1 MNGQMYAQP
10 RVVFAVAIWWIGNV
24 VATIASKY
32 VMNEDD
38 GSARVGSST
47 QALND
52 FRWLDLT
59 LMQHLLGGVV
69 VFVWISIVQR
79 KPFLPGSLEMN
90 LRTLIIAGVG
100 NAVGNLATNASY
112 AAVSSSM
119 TQAIK
124 SFEPIFTFTLFII
137 VNQSCQ
143 TFTLQIL
150 SSIILMS
157 VGVCMFVVGDTSF
170 NLWGVIAA
178 LCANMGFPIRN
189 VYLKRLSDAWESPL
203 QKYGV
208 MSLCSVV
215 PLLPLVIIKI
225 LITHGTVNFGLQ
237 GALVS
242 STFHFVYNTA
252 SITVLKSVDPVTHA
266 ILNLCK
272 RVFVIMANVIYF
284 SSYLS
289 LIMAIG
295 LILLIIGLYLYS
307 QKNKDKQTNSYSL
320 KICLALIVM
329 VVLLFLFQSSI
340 QAGFAGSNR
349 KTLPNDP
356 LPSNRLS
363 KQPPTDSNDEKSD
376 KNSVVHMAW
385 VYQQPLPTEFLANIE
400 ANSKLLNELPIVVYC
415 GSTQCVKDVEII
427 DSAITVQFLNLVEL
441 MKDTPLEDW
450 LSQHVIHKVLTGVNY
465 EYYLNEAVKFSILWK
480 YGGVYIDPSIRL
492 ESTLLQSFDGTSSWI
507 ASTDKVSI
515 DTLLVCEFSTGH
527 PMLEELMKTFVNT
540 YPGLEQSS
548 TIDWP
553 IIYDVQSVVKSTVV
567 NSSVHNV
574 NMKYKLVQIDR
585 LHNAGHFST
594 LSYQSRQKYV
604 SVCNLGDEIQGF
616 GGLQF
621 VPFIDRFIEREQI
634 VETSGNEPVTIFFNA
649 WWGTK
654 QSSWPPPPNVHP
666 VLVSVHADS
675 SMLSSRWGQH
685 IDYLKSREPIGCRD
699 TGTLSLMRRHGVE
712 AYFSACMTLTIRNPN
727 LNKPRTDNI
736 YIVDVKHT
744 ELLPPDIV
752 SKGIVIKQGSTDP
765 NDKQFNVLRF
775 AKSYENALKY
785 STAKVVVTSR
795 IHAALP
801 CVGMGTPVV
810 FINSAKLPGGG
821 GSSKSASGRVGG
833 LLQFFHT
840 VNLYDMSNT
849 KAKETLKNFNWNNP
863 PPNPNIASFMA
874 RKATFWNVLRENPVF
889 YDTARRYNLLPI
901 SPPLFK
907 GSSEDLVFHVSFN
920 DNVNRLSL
928 RSVESV
934 FYHHPSAKVIVH
946 SETAKQ
952 EDFIVFTESGFTVEV
967 RSEEPIID
975 LWTEKSKG
983 LLNEMYN
990 DGGVAMSSNV
1000 ILLRPLSIQE
1010 SIILSPSLSSQ
1021 VESSSFEKF
1030 PAGDETLKSIIE
1042 DGKKDFAD
1050 DKNIIVLQDNDV
1062 HYIQQEQCSS
1072 KQSESLGSR
1081 SIAVLNLNGAGME
1094 KVAFDNL
1101 CKHILNSF
1109 CVLCNVIF

>member
-1 MNGQMYAQP
+1 
-10 RVVFAVAIWWIGNV
+10 
-24 VATIASKY
+24 
-32 VMNEDD
+32 MNEDD

-59 LMQHLLGGVV
+59 LMQHLLGGVM

-79 KPFLPGSLEMN
+79 KPFLPASLEMN

-124 SFEPIFTFTLFII
+124 SFEPIFTFTLLII

-242 STFHFVYNTA
+242 STFHFIYNTA

-307 QKNKDKQTNSYSL
+307 RKNKDKHTNSL
-320 KICLALIVM
+320 KICLTLIVM

-340 QAGFAGSNR
+340 QEFIGSNR
-349 KTLPNDP
+349 RTLPNNLIP
-356 LPSNRLS
+356 LPSY
-363 KQPPTDSNDEKSD
+363 

-385 VYQQPLPTEFLANIE
+385 VYQQPLPTEFLTNIE

-415 GSTQCVKDVEII
+415 GSTQCVNDVEII

-450 LSQHVIHKVLTGVNY
+450 LSQHVIHKVLTGKNY

-480 YGGVYIDPSIRL
+480 YGGVYIDPSISL
-492 ESTLLQSFDGTSSWI
+492 ESTLPQFDGTSSWI
-507 ASTDKVSI
+507 APANEISI
-515 DTLLVCEFSTGH
+515 DTLLVCKFSTGH
-527 PMLEELMKTFVNT
+527 PMLEELMKTFVDK
-540 YPGLEQSS
+540 YPGLEQC
-548 TIDWP
+548 TTLHWP
-553 IIYDVQSVVKSTVV
+553 IIYDVQSVVKSTAGHFV

-604 SVCNLGDEIQGF
+604 ATCNLGDEMQGF

-621 VPFIDRFIEREQI
+621 VPFIDRFIDREKV
-634 VETSGNEPVTIFFNA
+634 VETSGKEPVTIFFNA

-666 VLVSVHADS
+666 VLVSVHADEPMFIS
-675 SMLSSRWGQH
+675 VWGKD
-685 IDYLKSREPIGCRD
+685 IDYFKSREPIGCRD
-699 TGTLSLMRRHGVE
+699 SGTLNLMRQYGVE

-727 LNKPRTDNI
+727 LNKPRTNDI
-736 YIVDVKHT
+736 YFVDAKHT

-752 SKGIVIKQGSTDP
+752 SKGIKIKQGGLSYT
-765 NDKQFNVLRF
+765 NVKKFNVFRF
-775 AKSYENALKY
+775 AMSYENALKY

-801 CVGMGTPVV
+801 CVGMGTPVI

-821 GSSKSASGRVGG
+821 GSTNKESDRVGG

-840 VNLYDMSNT
+840 VNLYDMSDT
-849 KAKETLKNFNWNNP
+849 EAKETLKNFNWDNP

-874 RKATFWNVLRENPVF
+874 RKATFWNVIRENPVF

-952 EDFIVFTESGFTVEV
+952 EDFIVFTESGFTVDV

-990 DGGVAMSSNV
+990 DGGVAMSGNV

-1010 SIILSPSLSSQ
+1010 SIILSPSLSLQ

-1030 PAGDETLKSIIE
+1030 PAGDKTLKSIIE

-1050 DKNIIVLQDNDV
+1050 DKNIIVLQDNDI
-1062 HYIQQEQCSS
+1062 HYIQQKQCSS
-1072 KQSESLGSR
+1072 KEIQQSESLGSR

-1109 CVLCNVIF
+1109 CVLCNVIL

>member
-1 MNGQMYAQP
+1 MKSQ
-10 RVVFAVAIWWIGNV
+10 VVFAVSIWWIGNV

-79 KPFLPGSLEMN
+79 KPFLPASLGMN

-225 LITHGTVNFGLQ
+225 LITHGNVNFGLQ

-515 DTLLVCEFSTGH
+515 DTLLVCKFSTGH
-527 PMLEELMKTFVNT
+527 PMLEELMKMFVNK

-548 TIDWP
+548 TNDWP
-553 IIYDVQSVVKSTVV
+553 IIYDVQSVVKKVFSVSTNVLEV
-567 NSSVHNV
+567 KLNFNSVDRS
-574 NMKYKLVQIDR
+574 KYSY
-585 LHNAGHFST
+585 HFGT
-594 LSYQSRQKYV
+594 ISYDALQSLA
-604 SVCNLGDEIQGF
+604 SSCNLGDEMQGF

-621 VPFIDRFIEREQI
+621 VPFIDRFIDRERV

-649 WWGTK
+649 WWGRDEM
-654 QSSWPPPPNVHP
+654 SWPPGPNVDP
-666 VLVSVHADS
+666 VLVALHAHKNVFPKF
-675 SMLSSRWGQH
+675 WGKH
-685 IDYLKSREPIGCRD
+685 IDYFKSREPIGCRD
-699 TGTLSLMRRHGVE
+699 TGTLNLMRQYGVE

-736 YIVDVKHT
+736 YIVDVK
-744 ELLPPDIV
+744 EGNILPSSIAK
-752 SKGIVIKQGSTDP
+752 KGKRLTHSLKNADLR
-765 NDKQFNVLRF
+765 KFNSLRF
-775 AKSYENALKY
+775 ARSYENLLKY

-795 IHAALP
+795 IHVALP
-801 CVGMGTPVV
+801 CVAMGTPVI

-821 GSSKSASGRVGG
+821 GSSNTESDRVGG

-840 VNLYDMSNT
+840 INLYDMST
-849 KAKETLKNFNWNNP
+849 TEARETLKSFNWDNP

-920 DNVNRLSL
+920 DDVNRLSL

-934 FYHHPSAKVIVH
+934 FYHHPSAKVVVY

-967 RSEEPIID
+967 RSEEPIFD
-975 LWTEKSKG
+975 LWTEKSKR

-1101 CKHILNSF
+1101 CKYILNSF
-1109 CVLCNVIF
+1109 CVLCNVIL

>member
-1 MNGQMYAQP
+1 M
-10 RVVFAVAIWWIGNV
+10 
-24 VATIASKY
+24 
-32 VMNEDD
+32 
-38 GSARVGSST
+38 
-47 QALND
+47 
-52 FRWLDLT
+52 
-59 LMQHLLGGVV
+59 
-69 VFVWISIVQR
+69 
-79 KPFLPGSLEMN
+79 
-90 LRTLIIAGVG
+90 
-100 NAVGNLATNASY
+100 
-112 AAVSSSM
+112 
-119 TQAIK
+119 
-124 SFEPIFTFTLFII
+124 
-137 VNQSCQ
+137 
-143 TFTLQIL
+143 
-150 SSIILMS
+150 
-157 VGVCMFVVGDTSF
+157 
-170 NLWGVIAA
+170 
-178 LCANMGFPIRN
+178 
-189 VYLKRLSDAWESPL
+189 
-203 QKYGV
+203 
-208 MSLCSVV
+208 
-215 PLLPLVIIKI
+215 
-225 LITHGTVNFGLQ
+225 
-237 GALVS
+237 
-242 STFHFVYNTA
+242 
-252 SITVLKSVDPVTHA
+252 
-266 ILNLCK
+266 
-272 RVFVIMANVIYF
+272 
-284 SSYLS
+284 
-289 LIMAIG
+289 G
-295 LILLIIGLYLYS
+295 LILLFIAIALYLYC
-307 QKNKDKQTNSYSL
+307 QKNRVSKNNSYSL
-320 KICLALIVM
+320 KICFSLIVM
-329 VVLLFLFQSSI
+329 VVLLFLLKSSI
-340 QAGFAGSNR
+340 QGFSGSNR
-349 KTLPNDP
+349 RTLPNNPLPNNLFP
-356 LPSNRLS
+356 LPSNRLPQQ
-363 KQPPTDSNDEKSD
+363 QPTESNKDS
-376 KNSVVHMAW
+376 VHMAW

-400 ANSKLLNELPIVVYC
+400 ANSKLLNDFDFHIVVYC

-450 LSQHVIHKVLTGVNY
+450 LSQHVIHKVLTGKNY

-492 ESTLLQSFDGTSSWI
+492 ESTLELFDGASSWI
-507 ASTDKVSI
+507 AHEEGISI
-515 DTLLVCEFSTGH
+515 DTLLVCKFSTGH
-527 PMLEELMKTFVNT
+527 PILEELMKTFVDK
-540 YPGLEQSS
+540 YPGIEQC
-548 TIDWP
+548 TTLHWP
-553 IIYDVQSVVKSTVV
+553 IIYDVQSVVNSTVV

-594 LSYQSRQKYV
+594 LSFQSRQKYV
-604 SVCNLGDEIQGF
+604 STCNLGDEIQGF

-621 VPFIDRFIEREQI
+621 VPFIDRFIDREKI
-634 VETSGNEPVTIFFNA
+634 VETSGKEPVTIFFNA

-666 VLVSVHADS
+666 VLVSVHADEPMFIS
-675 SMLSSRWGQH
+675 VWGKD
-685 IDYLKSREPIGCRD
+685 IDYFKSREPIGCRD
-699 TGTLSLMRRHGVE
+699 SGTLNLMRQYGVE

-727 LNKPRTDNI
+727 LNKPRTNDI
-736 YIVDVKHT
+736 YIVDAKHT

-752 SKGIVIKQGSTDP
+752 NKGIKIKQGGLGYT
-765 NDKQFNVLRF
+765 NVKKFNVFRF

-801 CVGMGTPVV
+801 CVGMGTPVI

-821 GSSKSASGRVGG
+821 GSINKESDRVGG

-840 VNLYDMSNT
+840 INLYDMSDT
-849 KAKETLKNFNWNNP
+849 EAKETLKNFNWNNP

-990 DGGVAMSSNV
+990 NGGVAMSSNV

-1010 SIILSPSLSSQ
+1010 SIIPSPSLSSP

-1030 PAGDETLKSIIE
+1030 PAGDKTLKSIIE

-1050 DKNIIVLQDNDV
+1050 DKNIIVLQDNDI

-1072 KQSESLGSR
+1072 KEKQQSESLGSR
-1081 SIAVLNLNGAGME
+1081 SIAVLNLNGAGMK

-1109 CVLCNVIF
+1109 CVLCNVIL

>member
-1 MNGQMYAQP
+1 M
-10 RVVFAVAIWWIGNV
+10 
-24 VATIASKY
+24 
-32 VMNEDD
+32 
-38 GSARVGSST
+38 
-47 QALND
+47 
-52 FRWLDLT
+52 
-59 LMQHLLGGVV
+59 
-69 VFVWISIVQR
+69 
-79 KPFLPGSLEMN
+79 
-90 LRTLIIAGVG
+90 
-100 NAVGNLATNASY
+100 
-112 AAVSSSM
+112 
-119 TQAIK
+119 
-124 SFEPIFTFTLFII
+124 
-137 VNQSCQ
+137 
-143 TFTLQIL
+143 
-150 SSIILMS
+150 
-157 VGVCMFVVGDTSF
+157 
-170 NLWGVIAA
+170 
-178 LCANMGFPIRN
+178 
-189 VYLKRLSDAWESPL
+189 
-203 QKYGV
+203 
-208 MSLCSVV
+208 
-215 PLLPLVIIKI
+215 
-225 LITHGTVNFGLQ
+225 
-237 GALVS
+237 
-242 STFHFVYNTA
+242 
-252 SITVLKSVDPVTHA
+252 
-266 ILNLCK
+266 
-272 RVFVIMANVIYF
+272 
-284 SSYLS
+284 
-289 LIMAIG
+289 G
-295 LILLIIGLYLYS
+295 LILLFIAIAMYVYC
-307 QKNKDKQTNSYSL
+307 QKSRVSKNNSNSL
-320 KICLALIVM
+320 KICFSLIV
-329 VVLLFLFQSSI
+329 VAVLLFLLTSSI
-340 QAGFAGSNR
+340 QGFSGSNR
-349 KTLPNDP
+349 RTLPNNP
-356 LPSNRLS
+356 ALPSS
-363 KQPPTDSNDEKSD
+363 QIPQQQPTEYTMNPYKDS
-376 KNSVVHMAW
+376 VHMAW
-385 VYQQPLPTEFLANIE
+385 VYQQPLPTEFLTNIK
-400 ANSKLLNELPIVVYC
+400 ANSKLLNEFPIVVYC
-415 GSTQCVKDVEII
+415 GSTQCVNDVEII

-450 LSQHVIHKVLTGVNY
+450 LSQHVIHKVLTGKNY

-480 YGGVYIDPSIRL
+480 YGGVYIDPSISL
-492 ESTLLQSFDGTSSWI
+492 ESTLPQFDGTSSWI
-507 ASTDKVSI
+507 APANEISI
-515 DTLLVCEFSTGH
+515 DTLLVCKFSTGH
-527 PMLEELMKTFVNT
+527 PMLEELMKTFVDK
-540 YPGLEQSS
+540 YPGLEQCS

-553 IIYDVQSVVKSTVV
+553 IIYDVQSVVNSTVV
-567 NSSVHNV
+567 TSSVHNV
-574 NMKYKLVQIDR
+574 NMKYKLVEIDR

-594 LSYQSRQKYV
+594 LSFQSRQKYV
-604 SVCNLGDEIQGF
+604 STCNLGDEMQGF

-621 VPFIDRFIEREQI
+621 VPFIDRFIDRERI
-634 VETSGNEPVTIFFNA
+634 VETSGKEPVTIFFNA

-666 VLVSVHADS
+666 VLVSVHADEPMFIS
-675 SMLSSRWGQH
+675 VWGKD
-685 IDYLKSREPIGCRD
+685 IDYFKSREPIGCRD
-699 TGTLSLMRRHGVE
+699 SGTLNLMRQYGVE

-727 LNKPRTDNI
+727 LNKPRTNDI
-736 YIVDVKHT
+736 YFVDAKHT

-752 SKGIVIKQGSTDP
+752 SKGIKIKQGGLGYK
-765 NDKQFNVLRF
+765 NVKKFNVFRF

-821 GSSKSASGRVGG
+821 GSINKESDRVGG

-840 VNLYDMSNT
+840 INLYDMSDT
-849 KAKETLKNFNWNNP
+849 EAKETLKNFNWNNP

-975 LWTEKSKG
+975 LWTEKSKR

-1030 PAGDETLKSIIE
+1030 PASDETLKRIIE

-1050 DKNIIVLQDNDV
+1050 DKNIIVLQDNDI

-1072 KQSESLGSR
+1072 KKSESLGSR

-1094 KVAFDNL
+1094 KVTFDNL

-1109 CVLCNVIF
+1109 CVLCNVIL